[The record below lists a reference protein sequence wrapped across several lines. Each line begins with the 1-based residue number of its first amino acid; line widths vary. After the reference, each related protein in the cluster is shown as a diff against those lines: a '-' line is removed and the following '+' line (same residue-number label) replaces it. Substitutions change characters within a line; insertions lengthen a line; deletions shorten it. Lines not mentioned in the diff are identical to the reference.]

1 MDVLDCVKMMETS
14 LSDDELDRYSR
25 HLVIPEVGID
35 GQQKLKNASVLVVGA
50 GGLGSPVIQY
60 LAAAGVG
67 TLGVV
72 DFDEIDK
79 SNLQRQ
85 ILFSTADVGQFKAD
99 VACEK
104 ASALNPEI
112 VVRKH
117 RSKLNGTNVA
127 ELFENY
133 SIIVDGSDNFET
145 RYLVNDACVLLGKT
159 NVHGAVHRFD
169 GQVSVFFPGKGP
181 CYRCVFSEAPEPG
194 AVQNCAEAG
203 VLGVLPGI
211 IGTIQATECIKNIL
225 SIGVPLI
232 GKLLL
237 VDALDMTFRTIN
249 LKRNSKCTTCGDA
262 PEIKSLHDLAAKHGS
277 VENSCT
283 ADQGLQRFGGKQL
296 AAKELAEELANSDKL
311 LLIDVREENE
321 FNHSHL
327 RNARHFP
334 LSNFLQSLHQI
345 PKEAEVVVYC
355 KSGAR
360 SLKAAGML
368 EQAGVHN
375 VRNLNGGL
383 NAWSRQVDTSMS
395 VL

>member
-1 MDVLDCVKMMETS
+1 MMDTS
-14 LSDDELDRYSR
+14 LSNDELDRYSR
-25 HLVIPEVGID
+25 HLVIPEVGME
-35 GQQKLKNASVLVVGA
+35 GQQKLKRASVLVVGA

-72 DFDEIDK
+72 DFDTIDK

-99 VACEK
+99 VACER
-104 ASALNPEI
+104 ASSLNPEI
-112 VVRKH
+112 VVLKH
-117 RSKLNGTNVA
+117 AGKLSAANVA
-127 ELFENY
+127 DLFENY
-133 SIIVDGSDNFET
+133 SIIVDGSDNFAT

-169 GQVSVFFPGKGP
+169 GQVSVFSPGKGP

-194 AVQNCAEAG
+194 AVLNCAEAG

-211 IGTIQATECIKNIL
+211 IGTIQATECIKCIL

-237 VDALDMTFRTIN
+237 VDALDMSFRTIN
-249 LKRNSKCTTCGDA
+249 LKRNPKCTTCGDV
-262 PEIKSLHDLAAKHGS
+262 PEIKSIADLAAKHVS
-277 VENSCT
+277 IENSCSPNKAQQKHVGT
-283 ADQGLQRFGGKQL
+283 QL
-296 AAKELAEELANSDKL
+296 AARELAHELANNDRL
-311 LLIDVREENE
+311 LLIDVREANE
-321 FNHSHL
+321 YNHSHL
-327 RNARHFP
+327 NNAIHFP
-334 LSNFLQSLHQI
+334 LSNLSQRLHDI
-345 PKEAEVVVYC
+345 PKDANVVVYC

-360 SLKAAGML
+360 SLKAAEML
-368 EQAGVHN
+368 QQAGVQS
-375 VRNLNGGL
+375 VRNLSGGL
-383 NAWSRQVDTSMS
+383 SAWSRQVDTSLS